1 MPASTEIR
9 IQIVSLMVKFESIT
23 IVKRK
28 FQVDLSKN
36 TPTERCIR
44 STLERFCGIATVKI
58 NHDPE
63 DQKYLLKE

>member
-9 IQIVSLMVKFESIT
+9 IQIVSPVVKLESVT

-28 FQVDLSKN
+28 LQVNLSKN

-44 STLERFCGIATVKI
+44 NTLERFCEIDTVKI